1 MDDLQK
7 EQDSWSALITKFY
20 LAGQI
25 ERDEGTVRVEVMGE
39 RRDRVRIGM
48 ETWGKQISEKKK
60 G

>member
-1 MDDLQK
+1 
-7 EQDSWSALITKFY
+7 LITKFY